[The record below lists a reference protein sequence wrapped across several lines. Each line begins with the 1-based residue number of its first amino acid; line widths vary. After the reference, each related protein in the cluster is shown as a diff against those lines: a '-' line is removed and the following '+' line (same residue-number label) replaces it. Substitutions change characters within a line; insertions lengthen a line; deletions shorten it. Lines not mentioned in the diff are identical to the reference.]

1 MKSSQAK
8 ILLILLIAISLSACN
23 AVKRVPDGKNLLSE
37 QQFVVDGKV
46 DKRDEWENI
55 ALQQPNVKLL
65 GYPLRLHLYN
75 IAKENPDSSYAAH
88 VLNNPK
94 RYKRLS
100 SVLSEK
106 QVHRLGQSFWY
117 AGIHRMLKKTGQ
129 APVLW
134 DSARTARTETRIK
147 GHFFNQGYF
156 KNTVK
161 AKQDSIGNKRVRQ
174 TYQIETGPQF
184 LLDSIT
190 REISTPVLDTL
201 FVKNSK
207 SSLLVEGNPF
217 RAADYDAEKERIT
230 THFRNNGIYH
240 FQQNFIRYEIDTV
253 GTNNKA
259 YSHMVIEPYTYRK
272 NDSTFT
278 EPFTQFKISRVNVY
292 TDLTNSNKSLPTM
305 RDSTTY
311 NNIHLYSINKLKYR
325 PKAITDPIF
334 IQPGGLFA
342 DFRTTLTSRFLS
354 NLKVFNYPTISY
366 EVDPEDPYKE
376 SLIANIYLVPR
387 KKYSFGATL
396 DLTHSS
402 IQEFGIAAST
412 YVSIR
417 NVFNG
422 AETLDIS
429 AKGNIGSSNDFAN
442 PNNTF
447 FNVSEYGVDMKLS
460 FPRVLSP
467 IGTEKFIPKNM
478 IPSTSI
484 SWGYAR
490 QTNIGLDK
498 ENFTGSFTY
507 NWTPKRF
514 HTSRFDLINMQYV
527 KNLNIGNYFSVY
539 RTSYNALNELAQEY
553 APGNPDYFY
562 NGSTNLDRNQGTLA
576 FMQDALAPENPM
588 QLSENDHD
596 QLRSINERRNRLTEN
611 NLIVASSYSYSK
623 TDKTDINDRE
633 FFLFR
638 TKVESAGL
646 FMTLLSS
653 MSRQLENLNGN
664 RTLFDIEYSQYAK
677 GEIEYVKHWD
687 LRRKRAVAIRG
698 FAGVAIPYGN
708 SNSIPF
714 SRSYFG
720 GGSNDNRG
728 WQSYGLGPGS
738 SGGINDFNE
747 ANMKLAFSAELRF
760 NIFGDLN
767 GALFV
772 DAGNIWNL
780 MDNIKD
786 EAYVFD
792 GLEDL
797 KKISVGTGFGFR
809 YDFQFFVLRTDLGF
823 KTYNPADPEGNRWFR
838 NYNFANSVVNIG
850 INYPF

>member
-1 MKSSQAK
+1 M
-8 ILLILLIAISLSACN
+8 ISACN
-23 AVKRVPDGKNLLSE
+23 TVKRVPDGKNLLAE
-37 QQFVVDGKV
+37 QKFVVDGKV
-46 DKRDEWENI
+46 DKRDDWENI
-55 ALQQPNVKLL
+55 ALQQPNVKLA

-75 IAKENPDSSYAAH
+75 LAKAYPDSSYADA
-88 VLNNPK
+88 VLHNEK
-94 RYKRLS
+94 RYKGLAGL
-100 SVLSEK
+100 LSEK
-106 QVHRLGQSFWY
+106 QVHRLGKSFWFY
-117 AGIHRMLKKTGQ
+117 GFHNMLKKTGQ
-129 APVLW
+129 APVIW
-134 DSARTARTETRIK
+134 DSARTAKTEHRIK

-156 KNTVK
+156 NNKVV
-161 AKQDSIGNKRVRQ
+161 ARQDSIGKKRIRQ
-174 TYQIETGPQF
+174 VYEITTGPQY

-190 REISTPVLDTL
+190 REVHTPVLDSL
-201 FVKNSK
+201 FERNANA
-207 SSLLVEGNPF
+207 SLLVKGNPF
-217 RAADYDAEKERIT
+217 KAADYDAEKERIT

-253 GTNNKA
+253 DTGYKA
-259 YSHMVIEPYTYRK
+259 YSHMIIDPYTYRR

-278 EPFTQFKISRVNVY
+278 EPFTQYRISRVNVY
-292 TDLTNSNKSLPTM
+292 TDLTNSNKNLPVM
-305 RDSTTY
+305 RDSLTY
-311 NNIHLYSINKLKYR
+311 NNIHLYSTNQLKYR

-342 DFRTTLTSRFLS
+342 DYRTTLTSRFLS

-366 EVDPEDPYKE
+366 EVDPNDPNKE

-460 FPRVLSP
+460 FPRVLFP
-467 IGTEKFIPKNM
+467 VATEKFIPKNM

-514 HTSRFDLINMQYV
+514 HTSRFDLLNMQYV

-539 RTSYNALNELAQEY
+539 RTSYNALNDLAQLY
-553 APGNPDYFY
+553 APGNPNYFF
-562 NGSTNLDRNQGTLA
+562 NGSANLDRNDGALA
-576 FMQDALAPENPM
+576 FMQDALAADNPM
-588 QLSENDHD
+588 GMNSSDYD

-611 NLIVASSYSYSK
+611 NLIVASSYSYSQ
-623 TDKTDINDRE
+623 TDKTDINDRQ
-633 FFLFR
+633 FYLFR

-646 FMTLLSS
+646 FMTLLTS
-653 MSRQLENLNGN
+653 MTKQLENLNGN

-677 GEIEYVKHWD
+677 GEVEYIRHWD
-687 LRRKRAVAIRG
+687 LRRKRVFAMRA
-698 FAGVAIPYGN
+698 FAGIAIPYGN

-747 ANMKLAFSAELRF
+747 ANMKLAFSAEMRF
-760 NIFGDLN
+760 NLFGDLN
-767 GALFV
+767 GAWFI
-772 DAGNIWNL
+772 DAGNIWNVL
-780 MDNIKD
+780 DNVKD
-786 EAYVFD
+786 PDYVFN

-797 KKISVGTGFGFR
+797 KKISVGSGFGLR
-809 YDFQFFVLRTDLGF
+809 YDFQFFVLRCDFGF

>member
-1 MKSSQAK
+1 MKSTQAK
-8 ILLILLIAISLSACN
+8 ILLILLIALSLSGCN
-23 AVKRVPDGKNLLSE
+23 AVKRVPEGKNLLKD
-37 QQFVVDGKV
+37 QRFVVDGKV
-46 DKRDEWENI
+46 DKRDDWENI
-55 ALQQPNVKLL
+55 ALQQPNVSLI
-65 GYPLRLHLYN
+65 GFPLRLHLYN
-75 IAKENPDSSYAAH
+75 LAKDNPDSSYAKS

-100 SVLSEK
+100 GLLSEK
-106 QVHRLGQSFWY
+106 QVHRMGQSF
-117 AGIHRMLKKTGQ
+117 AFSGIHRMLKRTGE
-129 APVLW
+129 APVIW
-134 DSARTARTETRIK
+134 DSLRTARTTTRIK
-147 GHFFNQGYF
+147 GHYFNQGYF
-156 KNTVK
+156 NSEVT
-161 AKQDSIGNKRVRQ
+161 ATQDSIGKKRIRQ
-174 TYQIETGPQF
+174 TYAINLGPQYV
-184 LLDSIT
+184 LDSIT
-190 REISTPVLDTL
+190 REVSTPVLDTL
-201 FVKNSK
+201 FAQNEKA
-207 SSLLVEGNPF
+207 SLLEKGNPF
-217 RAADYDAEKERIT
+217 KASDYDAEKERIT
-230 THFRNNGIYH
+230 THFRNNGIFH
-240 FQQNFIRYEIDTV
+240 FQQNFIRYEIDTINT
-253 GTNNKA
+253 GHKA
-259 YSHMVIEPYTYRK
+259 YSHMIIEPYTYRQ
-272 NDSTFT
+272 NDTMKT
-278 EPFTQFKISRVNVY
+278 EPFTQFRISRVNVY
-292 TDLTNSNKSLPTM
+292 TDLMNSNKNLPVM
-305 RDSTTY
+305 RDSVTY

-342 DFRTTLTSRFLS
+342 DYRTTLTSRFLS

-366 EVDPEDPYKE
+366 DVDPDDPNKE

-387 KKYSFGATL
+387 EKYSFGATL
-396 DLTHSS
+396 DFTHSS

-442 PNNTF
+442 PNNIF

-467 IGTEKFIPKNM
+467 IGTDKFIPKSM

-498 ENFTGSFTY
+498 ENFTGTFTY
-507 NWTPKRF
+507 NWTPKRL
-514 HTSRFDLINMQYV
+514 HTSRFDLINMQYI

-539 RTSYNALNELAQEY
+539 RTSFDALNHLAQTY
-553 APGNPDYFY
+553 APGDPNYFF
-562 NGSTNLDRNQGTLA
+562 NGSEVLDRNQGALA
-576 FMQDALAPENPM
+576 FMQDGLAGNNNL
-588 QLSENDHD
+588 QLAEDDFD
-596 QLRSINERRNRLTEN
+596 QLRSIDERRNRLTEN
-611 NLIVASSYSYSK
+611 NLIVSSSYSYSM
-623 TDKTDINDRE
+623 TDKADINDRE
-633 FFLFR
+633 FYLFR

-646 FMTLLSS
+646 FMSLLSN
-653 MSRQLENLNGN
+653 MTKQLE
-664 RTLFDIEYSQYAK
+664 TLSGTHTIFNIEYSQYLK
-677 GEIEYVKHWD
+677 GEVEYIKHWD
-687 LRRKRAVAIRG
+687 LRRKRVFAIRG

-747 ANMKLAFSAELRF
+747 ANMKLSFSAELRF
-760 NIFGDLN
+760 NMFGDLN
-767 GALFV
+767 GAVFV
-772 DAGNIWNL
+772 DAGNIWNV
-780 MDNIKD
+780 MDNITD
-786 EAYVFD
+786 DDYTFD

-797 KKISVGTGFGFR
+797 KKISVGSGFGFR
-809 YDFQFFVLRTDLGF
+809 YDFQFFILRADLGF
-823 KTYNPADPEGNRWFR
+823 KTFNPADPKGDRWFR